1 MFSIYI
7 DHGTWKVTLS
17 DGRTLTGRCESTGE
31 ALRIATAVATKLE
44 AARKLL
50 NSR

>member
-7 DHGTWKVTLS
+7 DHGTWRITLS
-17 DGRTLTGRCESTGE
+17 DGRTLTGCCETTGE
-31 ALRIATAVATKLE
+31 ALRVATATATRLE

-50 NSR
+50 HGR